1 MYGMFEEHSI
11 LVSDENVIND
21 YTLKILELEIRGRFP
36 YQKQHQGKTRGS
48 IAFDISFDVENGP
61 KAAEYI
67 HNAIS
72 KWSPLRPW
80 CLTLKILL

>member
-36 YQKQHQGKTRGS
+36 TRS
-48 IAFDISFDVENGP
+48 NIVE
-61 KAAEYI
+61 
-67 HNAIS
+67 
-72 KWSPLRPW
+72 RPGAV
-80 CLTLKILL
+80 LLLI